1 MSPRIDFDYDFQY
14 RSLPPFGYLPILD
27 VTLVG
32 PAGEDG
38 LLAII
43 DTGAKYCLFNGLRA
57 KAVGLELGNG
67 RLEILSGLAGNL
79 QARIHPVALEIFG
92 TRFQCEVAFS
102 EQEIRRELLGR
113 HTLFTQT
120 RFGFREGMILG
131 YFHPQK

>member
-67 RLEILSGLAGNL
+67 RLEI
-79 QARIHPVALEIFG
+79 FG